1 VNIPELL
8 ASARSGDRVAL
19 SRLLGAHLRVA
30 HAVALGVV
38 PVWDEAADVVQAA
51 FLAAVEHLDQCREP
65 ERFSAWLLR
74 IVRNTAL
81 DLRRASGRARAYGQA
96 WGTEQALAAA
106 ARADR
111 VLSGEARRPLLAA
124 LAGLTERRRQV
135 LLLHDLEGWKH
146 AEIAELLN
154 VSEVL
159 SRQELFVARREVRA
173 ALADAD
179 MLKGVRS

>member
-1 VNIPELL
+1 VNVPELL
-8 ASARSGDRVAL
+8 ACARSGDRVAL
-19 SRLLGAHLRVA
+19 SRLLGGHLRVA

-38 PVWDEAADVVQAA
+38 PRWDEAADVVQTA
-51 FLAAVEHLDQCREP
+51 FLAAVEHLDECREP
-65 ERFSAWLLR
+65 ERFAAWLLR

-81 DLRRASGRARAYGQA
+81 DLRRASGRARAYGEV
-96 WGTEQALAAA
+96 WGREQALAAE
-106 ARADR
+106 ARADPN
-111 VLSGEARRPLLAA
+111 SSDDARRPLLAA
-124 LAGLTERRRQV
+124 LAQLSERRRQV

-146 AEIAELLN
+146 AEIADLLG

-173 ALADAD
+173 ALAHAD